1 MPLVTAA
8 IATAAGAPLLLGTGA
23 AGWTTY
29 TVRPGD
35 TVWDI
40 ASKHRTDVRTLVR
53 ANHLSDGGHLI
64 RAGATLRVPGRAKAA
79 APHRAVTR
87 KAAARTAR
95 YVVRS
100 GDTISDIALRLKVSP
115 STLLR
120 LNHLDSRGRIYVGQ
134 HLAVP
139 AAAARTQAKAAAAA
153 AIAARWTSYTV
164 RSGDTVSHI
173 AVRLGTTQATIL
185 KANRLRTTSVI
196 HPGQHLRVP
205 RTAAPAKAATR
216 PSANSFAGRTYADSV
231 VRAAATNRRQLASR
245 AIPSR
250 EATRRLIERTA
261 RRYGVDPALAL
272 AVGYQESG
280 WNQRQV
286 SVANAIGTMQV
297 IPSSGQWAST
307 LVGRRLNLLDTE
319 DNVTA
324 GVVILKALTTSAGRL
339 DHAIAGYYQGLASVK
354 SRGMHADTQQYVRS
368 VMALKRQFA

>member
-8 IATAAGAPLLLGTGA
+8 IATAAGAPLLLGSA
-23 AGWTTY
+23 ASGWTTY

-53 ANHLSDGGHLI
+53 ANHLAEGGHLI
-64 RAGATLRVPGRAKAA
+64 RAGASLRVPGRATAA
-79 APHRAVTR
+79 AHRATAR
-87 KAAARTAR
+87 TATARTAR
-95 YVVRS
+95 YVVRP
-100 GDTISDIALRLKVSP
+100 GDTISHIALRLKVSP
-115 STLLR
+115 ATLLR
-120 LNHLDSRGRIYVGQ
+120 LNHLDARGRIYVGQ

-139 AAAARTQAKAAAAA
+139 AAAARAQAKAAAAR
-153 AIAARWTSYTV
+153 AIAARWTTYTV

-173 AVRLGTTQATIL
+173 ATRLRTSQATIL
-185 KANRLRTTSVI
+185 KANRLRSTAVI
-196 HPGQHLRVP
+196 HPGQRLRVP
-205 RTAAPAKAATR
+205 RTTLTRPATR
-216 PSANSFAGRTYADSV
+216 PGANSFAGRTYPDSV
-231 VRAAATNRRQLASR
+231 VRAAAANRHQLASR
-245 AIPSR
+245 AVPSR

-286 SVANAIGTMQV
+286 SVANAIGAMQV

-307 LVGRRLNLLDTE
+307 LVGRRLNLLDAE

-339 DHAIAGYYQGLASVK
+339 DHAVAGYYQGLASVR

-368 VMALKRQFA
+368 VLALRRQFA